1 MNRHYGRRLA
11 IYGFIKDYLSGN
23 FIIYAI
29 YLPILIFV
37 YQAYGGVTLSGIVI
51 LNNMVRYMSKRGNK
65 LAELAPQLEMNSTFV
80 GKIRSFLG
88 YQVKIKDGEES
99 MQEEFEELTLENVSF
114 AYTQGGREI
123 LHDIN
128 MQIRKGQKIAI
139 VGYNGAG
146 KSTLVKLLLR
156 LYDPTGGEIRRNGRN
171 IQEFHLKDYQ
181 GDFGTVFQ
189 DYKMYAATIREM
201 W

>member
-1 MNRHYGRRLA
+1 
-11 IYGFIKDYLSGN
+11 
-23 FIIYAI
+23 
-29 YLPILIFV
+29 
-37 YQAYGGVTLSGIVI
+37 
-51 LNNMVRYMSKRGNK
+51 
-65 LAELAPQLEMNSTFV
+65 MNSTFV

-156 LYDPTGGEIRRNGRN
+156 LYDPTGGR
-171 IQEFHLKDYQ
+171 D
-181 GDFGTVFQ
+181 
-189 DYKMYAATIREM
+189 
-201 W
+201 